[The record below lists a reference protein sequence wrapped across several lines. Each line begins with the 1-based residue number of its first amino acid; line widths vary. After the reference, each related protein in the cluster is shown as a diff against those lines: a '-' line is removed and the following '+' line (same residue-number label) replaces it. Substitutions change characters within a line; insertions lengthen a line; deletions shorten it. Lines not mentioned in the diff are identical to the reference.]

1 MTETPDRPDA
11 DQPDAGPLDAGRTSP
26 GAIVPDW
33 IAVDWGTSNLRAWA
47 MRADGTVLA
56 EAGSDKGMGK
66 LSREEFEPALREL
79 VGNWTAARSV
89 GRTGSPL
96 RIIACGMVGARQ
108 GWIEAPYAPV
118 PCPPLPEGLTR
129 APSGPDLAVGI
140 IPGLSQSDPADVMR
154 GEETKVAGF
163 LAQNPGWDGALL
175 LPGTHPKWIQ
185 VSAGE
190 VVGFR
195 TSLTGELFAALS
207 GHTVLR
213 HSVTTE
219 GWDEDAFL
227 AGVADGLSRPEAL
240 AARLFSLRAES
251 LLRGLRPEAA
261 RARLSGLLIGT
272 DLASA
277 KGWWLGQRVCL
288 LGAGELARTWK
299 AALGAQGVPL
309 ETADAE
315 AATLAGLV
323 AAWRRTQ

>member
-1 MTETPDRPDA
+1 MTD
-11 DQPDAGPLDAGRTSP
+11 S
-26 GAIVPDW
+26 PDW

-56 EAGSDKGMGK
+56 EASSDKGMGK

-79 VGNWTAARSV
+79 IGAWTSGGIRE
-89 GRTGSPL
+89 PI

-118 PCPPLPEGLTR
+118 PCPPLPEGLTP
-129 APSGPDLAVGI
+129 APSGPDLQVGI
-140 IPGLSQSDPADVMR
+140 IPGLSQADPADVMR

-163 LAQNPGWDGALL
+163 LAQNPDWDGALL

-219 GWDEDAFL
+219 GWDEEAFL
-227 AGVADGLSRPEAL
+227 AGVADGLSKPEAL

-251 LLRGLRPEAA
+251 LLKGLRPEAA
-261 RARLSGLLIGT
+261 KARLSGLLIGT
-272 DLASA
+272 DLAAA
-277 KGWWLGQRVCL
+277 KGWWP
-288 LGAGELARTWK
+288 AASPPPTARGP
-299 AALGAQGVPL
+299 AA
-309 ETADAE
+309 
-315 AATLAGLV
+315 
-323 AAWRRTQ
+323 

>member
-1 MTETPDRPDA
+1 MTETPA
-11 DQPDAGPLDAGRTSP
+11 QPEA
-26 GAIVPDW
+26 GAIAPDW
-33 IAVDWGTSNLRAWA
+33 IAIDWGTSNLRAWA

-79 VGNWTAARSV
+79 IGIWTARQ
-89 GRTGSPL
+89 TGAPL

-108 GWIEAPYAPV
+108 GWIEAPYASV

-219 GWDEDAFL
+219 GWDEEAFL

-309 ETADAE
+309 ETAAAE
-315 AATLAGLV
+315 AAPLAGLV